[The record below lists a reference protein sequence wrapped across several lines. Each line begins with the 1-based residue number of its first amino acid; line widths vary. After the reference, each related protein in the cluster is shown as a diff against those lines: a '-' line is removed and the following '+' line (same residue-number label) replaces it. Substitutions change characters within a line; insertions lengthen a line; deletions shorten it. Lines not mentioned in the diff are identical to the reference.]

1 MGVWGHREPRRGVGV
16 PRELW
21 DPGRPWQGVEVPD
34 GVWGPWQGV
43 WGRGGG
49 SHGELGSLGNP
60 WGMRAHPRMGMG
72 ALRGAPGRCGAVWGP
87 GGVWGCAGLFRG
99 PPWGRGSLWGGAGGA
114 GGGVGVGWLPG
125 GSGPRP
131 APHPSRLC
139 CVSQNKLVERC
150 ERLQL
155 QSAAIARHVDE
166 VLPAKDQGV
175 LVSPWGW
182 PRLLPARHSRQGCS
196 APGGGSSGC
205 GSGNRVPGCA
215 CNSCFICLK
224 NVHRQWCECTAIKHP
239 TGISALE
246 FLGLFVP
253 CCH

>member
-60 WGMRAHPRMGMG
+60 WGMRAHPRVGMG

-125 GSGPRP
+125 GSGPPSSPASITPLLRVPEQARGAVRAAPAAERGHRP
-131 APHPSRLC
+131 ARG
-139 CVSQNKLVERC
+139 RG
-150 ERLQL
+150 
-155 QSAAIARHVDE
+155 AA
-166 VLPAKDQGV
+166 
-175 LVSPWGW
+175 
-182 PRLLPARHSRQGCS
+182 RQG
-196 APGGGSSGC
+196 PG
-205 GSGNRVPGCA
+205 RPGE
-215 CNSCFICLK
+215 S
-224 NVHRQWCECTAIKHP
+224 
-239 TGISALE
+239 
-246 FLGLFVP
+246 LGLAPPAP
-253 CCH
+253 CSPFPAGMLSSRGGIVGMRLWE